1 MTPPP
6 PSSCLLPSD
15 KIRYVPPAQDAHD
28 FMLKDSIID
37 AVFLYQARLRI
48 RSGDEDALD

>member
-1 MTPPP
+1 MVARE
-6 PSSCLLPSD
+6 
-15 KIRYVPPAQDAHD
+15 IRELEHTPAQDAHD

-48 RSGDEDALD
+48 SFGDEDALD